1 MKMTINHR
9 LAEVTTSALKTVLT
23 VSANTN
29 SCTILKLAKRM
40 QSPAK

>member
-29 SCTILKLAKRM
+29 SCTILKLAKGM